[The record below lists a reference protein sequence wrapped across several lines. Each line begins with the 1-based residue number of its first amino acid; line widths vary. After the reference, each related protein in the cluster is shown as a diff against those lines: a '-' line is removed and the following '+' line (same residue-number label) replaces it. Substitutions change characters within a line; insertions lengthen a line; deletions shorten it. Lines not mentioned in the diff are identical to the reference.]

1 MPKTFSSINLIK
13 DQKGDLIERVI
24 NWALSMGR
32 ILVIATELIALAA
45 FLWRFGLDQ
54 QLIDLHTQIKQKQV
68 IVAAFKKNEDE
79 YRNLQDRLAIASNYA
94 GVGSKKIEIYK
105 NILSLASADVIF
117 NKISLSNDTVSA
129 EVNVTSVNALTTFV
143 SALKKDSAI
152 QSVSIDKIETKTS
165 SAVIVVGISAVLKP
179 IATKYE
185 TELQ

>member
-32 ILVIATELIALAA
+32 VLVIVTELVALAA

-79 YRNLQDRLAIASNYA
+79 YRNLQDRLSIAANFST
-94 GVGSKKIEIYK
+94 VGAKKIEIYK
-105 NILSLASADVIF
+105 NVLSFANSDVTY
-117 NKISLSNDTVSA
+117 NKMSLSNEVISA
-129 EVNVTSVNALTTFV
+129 EVNVTSVNALTAFIN
-143 SALKKDSAI
+143 SLKKYSAI

-165 SAVIVVGISAVLKP
+165 SAVIVVGISAILKP
-179 IATKYE
+179 ITTKYE
-185 TELQ
+185 TNLQ